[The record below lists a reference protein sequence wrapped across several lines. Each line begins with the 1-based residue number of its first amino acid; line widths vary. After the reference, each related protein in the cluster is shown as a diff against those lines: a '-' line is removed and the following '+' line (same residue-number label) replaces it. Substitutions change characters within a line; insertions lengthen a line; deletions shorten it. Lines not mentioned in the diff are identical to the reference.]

1 MNLVTQYNL
10 RTDGRALKTI
20 KEQNLEE
27 QNYHMDTFEIQF
39 SYVPPIFCSEQV
51 DDGSFL
57 NTGFYFLEYNF
68 EPEFTP

>member
-27 QNYHMDTFEIQF
+27 QNLE
-39 SYVPPIFCSEQV
+39 EQ
-51 DDGSFL
+51 
-57 NTGFYFLEYNF
+57 NF
-68 EPEFTP
+68 EEQNLKEQSDKALA